1 MTEFEDLRNFMHVC
15 MRICIYLCTSVYMYE
30 EEKMF
35 TKCLDCE
42 KFPEIYRFEDLHI
55 LWMILAQDSDMCDR
69 FF

>member
-1 MTEFEDLRNFMHVC
+1 
-15 MRICIYLCTSVYMYE
+15 MYE

-55 LWMILAQDSDMCDR
+55 LWMILAQDSDMC
-69 FF
+69 